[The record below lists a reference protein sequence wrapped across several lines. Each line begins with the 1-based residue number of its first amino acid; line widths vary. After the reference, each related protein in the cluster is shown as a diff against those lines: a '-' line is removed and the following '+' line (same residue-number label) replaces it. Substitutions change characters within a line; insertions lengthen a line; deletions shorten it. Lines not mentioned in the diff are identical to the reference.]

1 MNHMADIDRLAGSD
15 IVMFSAHTPAAE
27 LWMKE
32 LYGRAVIYFH
42 VPSDHERMRLFVKAA
57 RSQGFTIA
65 EGTGA

>member
-1 MNHMADIDRLAGSD
+1 
-15 IVMFSAHTPAAE
+15 MFSAKTPAVE

-42 VPSDHERMRLFVKAA
+42 VPGDHERMKLFVKAA
-57 RSQGFTIA
+57 KAQGFTIA